1 MLKYLL
7 KRRWDIIRKQ
17 SKFIC
22 VATLILCGIT
32 VISLLAPPACDTKA
46 IAYAMGSYREYVEEN
61 ESVVLA
67 ETTQEVTKIHT
78 QEQTSVCK
86 KGVKYK
92 DIVTRICEKYDVPVD
107 LILAVIYVESNFDPN
122 AISAT
127 EDYGLMQINRINHAQ
142 LEKDLGITNILN
154 PEQNIES
161 GVYIFSKLLNK
172 YSENEAL
179 MAYNLGEGGAK
190 RLWAQGIYET
200 GYTQEVQMAK
210 QVY

>member
-1 MLKYLL
+1 MQ

-22 VATLILCGIT
+22 VAVLLLCGIT
-32 VISLLAPPACDTKA
+32 VISLLAPPIHDANAT
-46 IAYAMGSYREYVEEN
+46 AYAIGSYKEYVEEG
-61 ESVVLA
+61 ESVTND

-86 KGVKYK
+86 KEVKYK

-107 LILAVIYVESNFDPN
+107 LILAVIYVESKFDPN

-127 EDYGLMQINRINHAQ
+127 EDYGLMQINRVNHAQ

-154 PEQNIES
+154 PAQNIES

-172 YSENEAL
+172 YSESEAL
-179 MAYNLGEGGAK
+179 MAYNLGESGAK
-190 RLWAQGIYET
+190 RLWAQGVYET
-200 GYTQEVQMAK
+200 EYTREVQAAK
-210 QVY
+210 QTY